1 MKVSIGA
8 DHGAF
13 ELKEALKK
21 HLEEKGIDY
30 KDFGCFSKESV
41 DYPKFAYA
49 AAKAVADGECDFG
62 IICCTTGLGVSMAA
76 NKVAG
81 VRAAVCTNEM
91 LAEMTRRHNNANVI
105 CMGQKVVSQELAEK
119 MVDIFLSTEFE
130 GGRHQ
135 RRVDLLTDIEN
146 GKNIAENL

>member
-1 MKVSIGA
+1 MKISLGA
-8 DHGAF
+8 DHGAY
-13 ELKEALKK
+13 ELKEAVKK
-21 HLEEKGIDY
+21 HLDEKGIEYTDY
-30 KDFGCFSKESV
+30 GCFSKESV
-41 DYPKFAYA
+41 DYPKYAYLA
-49 AAKAVADGECDFG
+49 AAAVAKGESDFG

-76 NKVAG
+76 NKVKG
-81 VRAAVCTNEM
+81 VRAAVCTDNH

-105 CMGQKVVSQELAEK
+105 CMGQSVVSKEQAIE

-146 GKNIAENL
+146 GKEL

>member
-1 MKVSIGA
+1 MKIALGA
-8 DHGAF
+8 DHGAY
-13 ELKEALKK
+13 ELKDSIKK
-21 HLEEKGIDY
+21 HLDEKGIEYVDY
-30 KDFGCFSKESV
+30 GCFSKESV
-41 DYPKFAYA
+41 DYPKYAYL
-49 AAKAVADGECDFG
+49 AAKAVADNECNFG

-76 NKVAG
+76 NKVNG

-105 CMGQKVVSQELAEK
+105 CMGQNVVSFELADK

-146 GKNIAENL
+146 GKELA